1 MSEVSATVTKSPIR
15 QPDPLPR
22 REVLQSIVVTGTIVG
37 LGAIAWPLIDFL
49 NPSKEVLALASVEV
63 PLEPI
68 AAGSG
73 ITVMWRGRP
82 IFVRHRTAEE
92 IRLAK
97 SVSLRELI
105 DPQSD
110 ADRVKAG
117 HDEWIVLVGIC
128 THLGCIPRG
137 NKPTDPR
144 GTWGGWFCPCHGAA
158 FDTSGRV
165 RAGPA
170 PTNLAVP
177 PYTFETDT
185 KIRIG

>member
-1 MSEVSATVTKSPIR
+1 MSEVSAIVTKSPSG
-15 QPDPLPR
+15 QPNHLPR
-22 REVLQSIVVTGTIVG
+22 REVLQSIVVTGTAAG
-37 LGAIAWPLIDFL
+37 LGAIAWPLIDFM

-63 PLEPI
+63 PLERI
-68 AAGSG
+68 TAGSG
-73 ITVMWRGRP
+73 VTVMWRGRP

-92 IRLAK
+92 IKLAK
-97 SVSLRELI
+97 DASLGDLI

-110 ADRVKAG
+110 TDRVKVG
-117 HDEWIVLVGIC
+117 RDEWIVLVGIC

-137 NKPTDPR
+137 NKPNDPR
-144 GTWGGWFCPCHGAA
+144 GAWGGWFCPCHGAA

>member
-73 ITVMWRGRP
+73 VTVMWRGRP

-92 IRLAK
+92 INLAK
-97 SVSLRELI
+97 NAPLGELI